1 MFCTE
6 ILTLGHFLWQG
17 LPLLL
22 SGGCGCMA
30 AAGAGCVRFWDA
42 LRGAEVGLLGAMS
55 FRVQCLQYHFPHS
68 LLAPGLSHSALPPS
82 PLLPRPS
89 PTSLATPGVR
99 SSIPIPPLANP
110 LALLLWPPALLRAS
124 ERPVIVKVRL
134 VGGWGQEGPP
144 ASPLPLPLQS

>member
-1 MFCTE
+1 
-6 ILTLGHFLWQG
+6 
-17 LPLLL
+17 
-22 SGGCGCMA
+22 MA

-42 LRGAEVGLLGAMS
+42 LRGAELGLLGAMS